1 MYKTILLP
9 VIMYGCGAWSLTLR
23 EEHRLSMF
31 ENRVLKRIFGTK
43 KEEVL
48 GGGGGRRMHIEELLN
63 LYTSPNIIQ
72 VIKLRRVGW
81 TRNAA
86 CIGKMRNA
94 YKILVGK
101 HEGKKSLR
109 SQGNRWGDN
118 IRMDHREI
126 GWEVVDWIKLAQ
138 ERNQC

>member
-1 MYKTILLP
+1 LISPLIAISVTS
-9 VIMYGCGAWSLTLR
+9 VLR
-23 EEHRLSMF
+23 EDHRLRVF
-31 ENRVLKRIFGTK
+31 ENRVLRRTFGSKRD
-43 KEEVL
+43 VVA
-48 GGGGGRRMHIEELLN
+48 GGWRRLHNEELLN